1 MIATPAH
8 LGGHM
13 QMSWV
18 DEPVLDYLISRYNVR
33 SMLDVGCGLGAMV
46 DMATAKGIIAYGVDG
61 DPQVEHPDVFIH
73 DYTTGP
79 TALWFENIS
88 IFERTVVYDLI
99 WCVEFVEHVE
109 QQYQE
114 NYLRTFDRGT
124 KALYLTAA
132 YPGQGGYHHV
142 NEQPMEYWIELLTA
156 RGWTLDQEAT
166 DWVHEHG
173 AIPFSQMTGL
183 VFVRG

>member
-1 MIATPAH
+1 MITPAH

-18 DEPVLDYLISRYNVR
+18 DEPVLDYLIARYGVK

-46 DMATAKGIIAYGVDG
+46 DLARGKGLYAWGIDG
-61 DPQVEHPDVFIH
+61 DPQIEHDYVIIH
-73 DYTTGP
+73 DYT
-79 TALWFENIS
+79 
-88 IFERTVVYDLI
+88 VYPRRVSGFDLI

-109 QQYQE
+109 ARYQD
-114 NYLRTFDRGT
+114 NYFATFDAGRV
-124 KALYLTAA
+124 LYLTAA

-142 NEQPMEYWIELLTA
+142 NEQPMEYWIDLLTA

-166 DWVHEHG
+166 EWTHEHG
-173 AIPFSQMTGL
+173 AIPFSQMTGM
-183 VFVRG
+183 VFIRG

>member
-8 LGGHM
+8 LGGH
-13 QMSWV
+13 QHMSWV
-18 DEPVLDYLISRYNVR
+18 DEPVLDHLIARYQIK

-46 DMATAKGIIAYGVDG
+46 DLARSKGIDAMGVDG
-61 DPQVEHPDVFIH
+61 DPQIDHYYVLRH
-73 DYTTGP
+73 DYTRGP
-79 TALWFENIS
+79 FLIGHITDH
-88 IFERTVVYDLI
+88 VDLI

-109 QQYQE
+109 AIYQE
-114 NYLRTFDRGT
+114 NYLATFASGHV
-124 KALYLTAA
+124 LYLTAA

-142 NEQPMEYWIELLTA
+142 NEQPMEYWIDLLTA
-156 RGWTLDQEAT
+156 HGWKLDEDAT

-173 AIPFSQMTGL
+173 AIPFSRMTGM